1 MKKTGICVVGGGA
14 AGLCAAISAKRNGA
28 DVLIVERLPRVGKK
42 ILATGNG
49 RCNITNANITYDN
62 YHGDSDFAAGV
73 LSACDRDAALDFLG
87 SMGIVCTEGENG
99 KMYPRSL
106 QATSVL
112 DLLRAEVERCNIE
125 TVTEFF
131 VQKIEKKG
139 AEFILT
145 SENGQISAEKVIL
158 ACGGYAA
165 PSFGTDG
172 IGATIAKSMG
182 HTVTPVYPAL
192 VQLKTENVPKAL
204 KGVKHFCMA
213 HLYIEGK
220 KVRSKWGEV
229 LFTEYGLSGPPI
241 FDLSR
246 DASAAVAEK
255 KKTEISLELLP
266 EDFGTLRAML
276 EKRRK
281 DFPDLAG
288 ENFLNSIIHKKI
300 GFEIVKKTSD
310 IKEIASLIKNWR
322 HRVTGTMGF
331 KNAQVT
337 AGGVKCSEVYPET
350 LMSRKVKDLYFAGE
364 ILDIDGDC
372 GGYNLQWAWS
382 SGIIA
387 GESAARC

>member
-1 MKKTGICVVGGGA
+1 MKKTGICIVGGGA
-14 AGLCAAISAKRNGA
+14 AGLCAAISAKRKGA
-28 DVLIVERLPRVGKK
+28 DVLLVERLPRVGKK

-49 RCNITNANITYDN
+49 RCNITNTDITYDN
-62 YHGDSDFAAGV
+62 YHGDSDFAFKV
-73 LSACDRDAALDFLG
+73 LSEFGRDEALDFL
-87 SMGIVCTEGENG
+87 SSIGIVCTESENG
-99 KMYPRSL
+99 KMFPKSL

-112 DLLRAEVERCNIE
+112 DLLRAEIQRLGIE
-125 TVTEFF
+125 TVTGFCVKEIKKEKNQF
-131 VQKIEKKG
+131 VLSSETEKIFAG
-139 AEFILT
+139 
-145 SENGQISAEKVIL
+145 KVIL

-172 IGATIAKSMG
+172 IGARLSKSLG

-192 VQLKTENVPKAL
+192 VQLKTEKPPGAL

-220 KVRSKWGEV
+220 KVKSKWGEV

-246 DASAAVAEK
+246 EASVAVSNNI
-255 KKTEISLELLP
+255 KTEISLELISD
-266 EDFGTLRAML
+266 DFNSLKQTLD
-276 EKRRK
+276 KRKK
-281 DFPDLAG
+281 DFPDLTG

-310 IKEIASLIKNWR
+310 IKETAALLKNWR
-322 HRVTGTMGF
+322 HRITGTMGF

-337 AGGVKCSEVYPET
+337 AGGVLCSEVYPET
-350 LMSRKVKDLYFAGE
+350 LMSKKVKGLYFAGE
-364 ILDIDGDC
+364 ILDVDGDC

-382 SGIIA
+382 SGVLA
-387 GESAARC
+387 GENAAL